1 MKLLLIV
8 IDGLAYHLT
17 ERFLYTLPTL
27 QKIAEKGAYG
37 SLESS
42 YPSITPI
49 ALASL
54 FTGVSPKVHGVVA
67 PKVFVKGRKI
77 QSSLSAFSSS
87 SLLADPLWA
96 ILGKRGFKTL
106 VTSAPQSLPDI
117 WKLDNTILFDPYK
130 AKPKKCSEGT
140 VIKEGE
146 NEGWGKKWIVKK
158 GESGYEIDLE
168 GQSLWLDV
176 GRWSGPVISELECGE
191 DKSEAVFF
199 LHAREDGVYI
209 SPPSFLNY
217 KWGNREGL
225 IKDVWEN
232 VVKKTG
238 MMLDGDYKSLNKGI
252 ISFDEYVKTA
262 ELSFNFF
269 SEYSL
274 YLLKKGDWDVGI
286 TYLPLVDNFQHLLY
300 GIDDE
305 KSYDYIHY
313 AYRLADKFVSLH
325 EGLAETL
332 IVCSDHGITKIKKRV
347 YINKILERIN
357 VLKMDDKN
365 RVDWRRT
372 KAYYGGGGII
382 RVNLR
387 DREEAGIVSKREYP
401 KLVRY
406 IVKHLEGLTD
416 ERGEVVFTGIHMRD
430 EPAGDRQG
438 DIELSVREYY
448 SMSSS
453 TDHIAEIED
462 VKPYVTATAD
472 HGYYRKEDM
481 YGVILMDGP
490 TIAKGKKVKARII
503 DVAPTVLKILG
514 ISGWKMEGRILTEA
528 LNLGGKE

>member
-252 ISFDEYVKTA
+252 ISFDEYVKT
-262 ELSFNFF
+262 
-269 SEYSL
+269 
-274 YLLKKGDWDVGI
+274 
-286 TYLPLVDNFQHLLY
+286 
-300 GIDDE
+300 
-305 KSYDYIHY
+305 
-313 AYRLADKFVSLH
+313 
-325 EGLAETL
+325 
-332 IVCSDHGITKIKKRV
+332 
-347 YINKILERIN
+347 
-357 VLKMDDKN
+357 
-365 RVDWRRT
+365 
-372 KAYYGGGGII
+372 
-382 RVNLR
+382 
-387 DREEAGIVSKREYP
+387 
-401 KLVRY
+401 
-406 IVKHLEGLTD
+406 
-416 ERGEVVFTGIHMRD
+416 
-430 EPAGDRQG
+430 
-438 DIELSVREYY
+438 
-448 SMSSS
+448 
-453 TDHIAEIED
+453 EI
-462 VKPYVTATAD
+462 
-472 HGYYRKEDM
+472 
-481 YGVILMDGP
+481 
-490 TIAKGKKVKARII
+490 
-503 DVAPTVLKILG
+503 
-514 ISGWKMEGRILTEA
+514 GRA
-528 LNLGGKE
+528 HV